1 MAGRKK
7 SGMKKMIMA
16 VIPHDHTTEVLDA
29 LVDSGYTATYGESRG
44 GMLRQSQHSLF
55 IALAEEQIEDALSLI
70 REHCRSV
77 SRVEKKEK
85 DENRSIG
92 SKPVT
97 TDLGGAVVF
106 VWDIER
112 IETY

>member
-1 MAGRKK
+1 MN
-7 SGMKKMIMA
+7 KMILA
-16 VIPHDHTTEVLDA
+16 VIPRDHTNEVLDA
-29 LVDSGYTATYGESRG
+29 LVDSGFTATFGESRG

-55 IALAEEQIEDALSLI
+55 IALEAEELEEALSI
-70 REHCRSV
+70 IKEHCRTV

-85 DENRSIG
+85 GEDRSIG

-106 VWDIER
+106 IWDIER